1 MWYVSESDLLSG
13 GPEYGSAPLALWWS
27 YIVVSALREETVS
40 PVDAYAAGSETP
52 RSPGQ
57 TVRSRLA
64 PSVRI
69 VSPTPTTP
77 VLDHSASGAGQ
88 VRPWV
93 GAIVLVCTV

>member
-13 GPEYGSAPLALWWS
+13 GPEYGSAPAAFWWS
-27 YIVVSALREETVS
+27 YIVVSALRVDAVS
-40 PVDAYAAGSETP
+40 PVETYATGSETP
-52 RSPGQ
+52 RSPGH

-77 VLDHSASGAGQ
+77 VLDHSASGAGH
-88 VRPWV
+88 VRPCL
-93 GAIVLVCTV
+93 GSIVFVWTV